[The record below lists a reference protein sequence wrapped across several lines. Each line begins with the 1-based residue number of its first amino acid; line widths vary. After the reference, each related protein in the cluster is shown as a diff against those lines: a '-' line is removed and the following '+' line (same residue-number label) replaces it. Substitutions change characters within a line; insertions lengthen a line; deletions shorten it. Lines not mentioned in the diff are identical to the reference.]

1 MSTKFIHLSV
11 IWSRWWAVLLAGWSL
26 VSVEWRLS
34 LSVGDNNLS
43 PVTWRGEGESLSAG
57 PSLPSLPNP
66 RIYPWSP
73 LSGPRTMAMAGLVS
87 VLESWPCVSHITQ
100 WHCTAFTWH
109 FVTHHD
115 IVYAYSYD
123 QTYLHVVVNILTIQQ
138 KSLHSVVCTLGQ
150 RDLT

>member
-1 MSTKFIHLSV
+1 MWFGQGSGPFC
-11 IWSRWWAVLLAGWSL
+11 WLAGAWW
-26 VSVEWRLS
+26 VWSVEWRLS

-43 PVTWRGEGESLSAG
+43 PVTRRGEGESLSAG

-100 WHCTAFTWH
+100 WHRLYVTFCDTSWH
-109 FVTHHD
+109 CLCLQLCSKISSHGCKYFD
-115 IVYAYSYD
+115 
-123 QTYLHVVVNILTIQQ
+123 NLTKITP
-138 KSLHSVVCTLGQ
+138 LRCLYFGQ